1 MDLVPE
7 IDVKQ
12 TRDKARKVLK
22 SYRILQR
29 RSGIVVSLESPVLSY
44 MLRYHSNRNNVEHSL
59 VE

>member
-29 RSGIVVSLESPVLSY
+29 RSGIVVSLNLQCYHICYGITVIEIMLSI
-44 MLRYHSNRNNVEHSL
+44 R
-59 VE
+59 